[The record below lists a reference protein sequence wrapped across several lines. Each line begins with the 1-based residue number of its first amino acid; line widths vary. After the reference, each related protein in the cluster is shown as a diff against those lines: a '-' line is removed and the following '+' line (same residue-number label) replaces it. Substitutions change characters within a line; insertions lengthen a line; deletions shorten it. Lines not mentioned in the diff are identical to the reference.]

1 MYLQA
6 PLRVLTE
13 FKLMSLQ
20 MFVVVKKK
28 NFGSTTV
35 LATQMAQF
43 KQFCMT
49 LLNGEANRHI
59 CLHQKEDEWKQFEDV
74 YKALYMFNRH
84 ETD

>member
-1 MYLQA
+1 MNQKSSPAYNMVISLLFSKLRSNPMYLQA

-43 KQFCMT
+43 KQF
-49 LLNGEANRHI
+49 
-59 CLHQKEDEWKQFEDV
+59 
-74 YKALYMFNRH
+74 
-84 ETD
+84 